1 MRVLVVEDEP
11 LLAMLLE
18 ESLSDLGH
26 DPVGAVATVTQA
38 MAVLDAETV
47 DCALLD
53 FSLGGTEN
61 SVAIAERLRLAG
73 IPFCYLSG
81 HSSLDTGSGAP
92 DAPMMT
98 KPVSMRDLERA
109 LDHMLDLARI
119 TVRIPADCPSGQDS
133 PA

>member
-1 MRVLVVEDEP
+1 MRVLLVEDEP

-26 DPVGAVATVTQA
+26 EPVGAVATVKQA
-38 MAVLDAETV
+38 MALLDEESV

-61 SVAIAERLRLAG
+61 SVAIAKRLRLID

-81 HSSLDTGSGAP
+81 HSTLDSGLGAP

-98 KPVSMRDLERA
+98 KPVAMRDIERA
-109 LDHMLDLARI
+109 LDQMQSLTRVD
-119 TVRIPADCPSGQDS
+119 VRIPVDCPSGQDS
-133 PA
+133 QA

>member
-1 MRVLVVEDEP
+1 MRVLLVEDEP

-18 ESLSDLGH
+18 ESISDLGH
-26 DPVGAVATVTQA
+26 DPVGAVATVPQA
-38 MAVLDAETV
+38 MAVLDAEPI

-61 SVAIAERLRLAG
+61 SVAVAKRLRHAD

-81 HSSLDTGSGAP
+81 HSSLDIGSGAP

-109 LDHMLDLARI
+109 LDQMQALTQVGI
-119 TVRIPADCPSGQDS
+119 RIPAGCPSGQDS

>member
-1 MRVLVVEDEP
+1 MRVLLVEDEP

-18 ESLSDLGH
+18 ESVADLGH

-38 MAVLDAETV
+38 MALLDAETV

-53 FSLGGTEN
+53 FSLGSTEN
-61 SVAIAERLRLAG
+61 SVAIAKRLRLAD

-81 HSSLDTGSGAP
+81 HSTLDIGSGAP
-92 DAPMMT
+92 VAPMMT
-98 KPVSMRDLERA
+98 KPVSMRELERA
-109 LDHMLDLARI
+109 LDHMREQTRANV
-119 TVRIPADCPSGQDS
+119 TIPADCPSGQGS